1 MHILHII
8 LWGKNIIYIFIF
20 IFWTGSGIWG
30 LVAAHINTRP
40 HGLSHSDIRSLCY
53 EYVLI
58 YSDIYTPSLQSF
70 STITPILPSLPALLF
85 SQMFLIVQRSPF
97 SQYSVLAYCTALMD
111 GSIIIIVNKHLE
123 NRIQNASGICKRDRS
138 SLYEQRWKDHITCI
152 LLCAGMFP
160 SF

>member
-1 MHILHII
+1 MTTKSL
-8 LWGKNIIYIFIF
+8 KSCSDAYIAYYIMSEEYNLYIHFF
-20 IFWTGSGIWG
+20 FNWFWNLGFSGCT
-30 LVAAHINTRP
+30 HKHTRP

-70 STITPILPSLPALLF
+70 STITFILPSLPALLF
-85 SQMFLIVQRSPF
+85 SQMFLIVQHSPF

-123 NRIQNASGICKRDRS
+123 NRIQGASGICKRDRS
-138 SLYEQRWKDHITCI
+138 SLYGQR
-152 LLCAGMFP
+152 
-160 SF
+160 

>member
-1 MHILHII
+1 MHRLHII

-20 IFWTGSGIWG
+20 FLTGPGIWG
-30 LVAAHINTRP
+30 LVAAHINTHVLMDSP
-40 HGLSHSDIRSLCY
+40 ISDIRSLCY

-70 STITPILPSLPALLF
+70 STITLILPSLPALLF

-97 SQYSVLAYCTALMD
+97 SQNSVLAYCTALMD

-123 NRIQNASGICKRDRS
+123 NRIQSTSGICKRDRS
-138 SLYEQRWKDHITCI
+138 SLYGQRWKDHITCI